1 MSETAP
7 VTKLEAVNR
16 MLHDLGDRPVNTLND
31 PTRLDVVRAIN
42 SLDQTSKM
50 FQIQGWWFNTEQI
63 RLTVDGDGFYNIPD
77 DVAHV
82 KSIKGGPTQGPDGP
96 PRLVARGRKLYDVNN
111 STDVFLNAAFV
122 VLKIHRLLVY
132 EDLPQSVREYLYAA
146 GAIRFQSRALGS
158 DNVDQDLKL
167 MASAAFAIV
176 HEEQLSWEMTDT
188 TFSPSFLTLMH
199 DS

>member
-1 MSETAP
+1 MPETAP
-7 VTKLEAVNR
+7 VTKIEAVNR

-42 SLDQTSKM
+42 SIDQTSKM

-63 RLTVDGDGFYNIPD
+63 RLTVDVNGFYNVPD
-77 DVAHV
+77 NVAHV
-82 KSIKGGPTQGPDGP
+82 KKINGGPTTGVDGP
-96 PRLVARGRKLYDVNN
+96 PALVVRGRKLYDVNN
-111 STDVFLNAAFV
+111 ATDVFIGAPHVL
-122 VLKIHRLLVY
+122 LKIHRLLEF
-132 EDLPQSVREYLYAA
+132 EDLPQSVREYIYAA

-167 MASAAFAIV
+167 QASSAFAII
-176 HEEQLSWEMTDT
+176 HEENISAEALDT
-188 TFSPSFLTLMH
+188 TFSPSFITLMH